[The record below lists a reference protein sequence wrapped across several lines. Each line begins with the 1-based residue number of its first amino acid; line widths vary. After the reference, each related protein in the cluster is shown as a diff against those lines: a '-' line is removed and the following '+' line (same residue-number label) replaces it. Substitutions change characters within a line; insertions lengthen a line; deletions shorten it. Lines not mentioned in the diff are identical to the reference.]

1 MLSRQRPWLQLALA
15 LGVVAVLILAL
26 EASGALDALGHWVIA
41 MQADLHRR
49 LTQAVTL
56 LDRTPSSDAWL
67 TLIGLSLF

>member
-41 MQADLHRR
+41 MQAE
-49 LTQAVTL
+49 
-56 LDRTPSSDAWL
+56 
-67 TLIGLSLF
+67 GK